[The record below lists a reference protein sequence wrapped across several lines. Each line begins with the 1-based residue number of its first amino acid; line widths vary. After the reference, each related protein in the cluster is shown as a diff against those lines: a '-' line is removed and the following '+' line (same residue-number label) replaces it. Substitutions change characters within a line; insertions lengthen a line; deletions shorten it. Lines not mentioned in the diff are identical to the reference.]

1 MAEKKTS
8 SPMRSPS
15 ARSGGGASSPST
27 PGTPGVSNDE
37 LLNSLQSRAQVFNQL
52 WQAVEKVQGDSISI
66 ATWKA
71 KLKELEDAKAVNK
84 KLSNEL
90 KSATSRNAELIT
102 HNAALMASRED
113 MNRELGLR
121 DGRIEGLS
129 EQLKVVRE
137 EIAVAQT
144 AHAQALE
151 KEQRAKA
158 LTAGELRDKVAEL
171 LSAQGHITELA
182 SELQSLKT
190 ELLRSKEIS
199 RINSEGIA
207 NELKA
212 SKEHVKALEADKASI
227 SQHLW
232 NVTDEIKKL
241 AKRLETAE
249 LQASER
255 ADQLSGA
262 RGELADLQA
271 SSAAKIGELEREVNR
286 LRNRNEELSDEAAKL
301 RRWKDQNQQD
311 QDAQTAAL
319 RKELQD
325 MSARVRTFEE
335 ERSGMEKRTVAAEEA
350 LAAAVAQHKI
360 DVEENAL
367 KLSDERT
374 AHREL
379 RQKMEGE
386 LATQN
391 ARNGELLE
399 QISSIETQREKQ
411 AEMIDELRAQAVSK
425 SA

>member
-1 MAEKKTS
+1 M
-8 SPMRSPS
+8 
-15 ARSGGGASSPST
+15 
-27 PGTPGVSNDE
+27 
-37 LLNSLQSRAQVFNQL
+37 
-52 WQAVEKVQGDSISI
+52 
-66 ATWKA
+66 
-71 KLKELEDAKAVNK
+71 
-84 KLSNEL
+84 
-90 KSATSRNAELIT
+90 
-102 HNAALMASRED
+102 
-113 MNRELGLR
+113 
-121 DGRIEGLS
+121 
-129 EQLKVVRE
+129 
-137 EIAVAQT
+137 
-144 AHAQALE
+144 
-151 KEQRAKA
+151 
-158 LTAGELRDKVAEL
+158 
-171 LSAQGHITELA
+171 
-182 SELQSLKT
+182 
-190 ELLRSKEIS
+190 
-199 RINSEGIA
+199 
-207 NELKA
+207 
-212 SKEHVKALEADKASI
+212 EADKASI

-286 LRNRNEELSDEAAKL
+286 LRGRSEELSDEAAKL

-325 MSARVRTFEE
+325 MSARVRTFGGG
-335 ERSGMEKRTVAAEEA
+335 SGMEKRTVAAEEA

-411 AEMIDELRAQAVSK
+411 AEMIDELRAQAVSARERIRDLERAAQEGDLAMGSVRK
-425 SA
+425 KLEQHLVRARAEVKRLTEGIDAANVEHARVVEDLMSKLREAEEKAAEAATAHEASSTGLREREKTLTAENYKLRELVGKANAGLAKERSVRLQSGASYCV